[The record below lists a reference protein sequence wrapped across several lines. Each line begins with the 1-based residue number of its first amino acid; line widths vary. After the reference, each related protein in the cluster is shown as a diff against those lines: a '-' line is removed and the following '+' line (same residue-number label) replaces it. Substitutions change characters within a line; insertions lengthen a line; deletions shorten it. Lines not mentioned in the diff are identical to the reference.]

1 MKAAKV
7 SIKFERYCFQLN
19 PSALKCTINNGTV
32 VRNQNITF
40 VIYAGCL
47 TTLYGKR
54 LTVPRFVRL
63 LPLVPSAAD
72 AETYIT
78 RKNNAQIL
86 NIQVTGELG
95 SENAAAWSLWFHPR
109 KLFVALKNVCNFS
122 ISDFSSFASI
132 ILFAQF
138 NNCEPRS
145 VVRCVKNFV
154 FC

>member
-86 NIQVTGELG
+86 NIQVTGKWGITGKTEKQ
-95 SENAAAWSLWFHPR
+95 SCRCCFYCP
-109 KLFVALKNVCNFS
+109 
-122 ISDFSSFASI
+122 DFIFKDT
-132 ILFAQF
+132 
-138 NNCEPRS
+138 E
-145 VVRCVKNFV
+145 
-154 FC
+154 FCKIAKCKYRNIYCI

>member
-95 SENAAAWSLWFHPR
+95 SENAAAWSLW
-109 KLFVALKNVCNFS
+109 KTICS
-122 ISDFSSFASI
+122 IEKWGITGKTEKQSCRCCFYCPDFIFKDT
-132 ILFAQF
+132 
-138 NNCEPRS
+138 E
-145 VVRCVKNFV
+145 
-154 FC
+154 FCKIAKCKYRNIYCI

>member
-1 MKAAKV
+1 MKTYMANPAKV
-7 SIKFERYCFQLN
+7 EKKWY
-19 PSALKCTINNGTV
+19 V

-86 NIQVTGELG
+86 NIQVTRELG

-109 KLFVALKNVCNFS
+109 KLFVALKNG
-122 ISDFSSFASI
+122 A
-132 ILFAQF
+132 
-138 NNCEPRS
+138 
-145 VVRCVKNFV
+145 
-154 FC
+154 